1 MTTKILCVDDDAN
14 ILAAYARSLRRQYN
28 LDTALGP
35 ETGLKRL
42 AENGPYAVV
51 ISDMSMPGMD
61 GICFLARA
69 RQIAPDTVRMMLT
82 GNANLQ
88 TVMDALHQ
96 GSIFRFLVKPTPP
109 DALAQALDAALAQF
123 QLITAERELLEKTLS
138 GSIRVLVE
146 MLATIDPQGFERSQG
161 LRRDMRALAQALGEG
176 DGWQLELTGLLSQ
189 IGLVTVPASVV
200 RKLRLGAALREAER
214 AMLARVPEVGHN
226 LLVNIPRLEPVAQAI
241 RYSAKGFDGAGA
253 PADAVRGEDLPL
265 GARLLRV
272 LSDLADLEA
281 GGLSKLGALAVMQ
294 RHPERYDPRVL
305 AAAGATLAA
314 REDADALPAA
324 RRPSVSLSVRELR
337 IGQTLSEDVLL
348 TDGQLLLSRG
358 HCLTAP
364 LLERLRN
371 SVDLGEVPESLWVER
386 DGA

>member
-42 AENGPYAVV
+42 AENGPYALV
-51 ISDMSMPGMD
+51 ISDMNMPGMD

-69 RQIAPDTVRMMLT
+69 RQMAPDTVRMMLT
-82 GNANLQ
+82 GNADLK

-109 DALAQALDAALAQF
+109 DALAQALDAGLAQF
-123 QLITAERELLEKTLS
+123 RLISAERELLEKTLS

-146 MLATIDPQGFERSQG
+146 ILATIDPEGFERSQG
-161 LRRDMRALAQALGEG
+161 LRRDIRTLAQALGKG
-176 DGWQLELTGLLSQ
+176 DLWQLELAGLLSQ
-189 IGLVTVPASVV
+189 IGLVTIPASVV
-200 RKLRLGAALREAER
+200 RKLRLGAGLMEAER

-226 LLVNIPRLEPVAQAI
+226 LLVNIPRLEPVARAI
-241 RYSAKGFDGAGA
+241 RYAGKGFDGSGQ

-272 LSDLADLEA
+272 RSDLSDLEV
-281 GGLSKLGALAVMQ
+281 GGLSKSGALAVMQ
-294 RHPERYDPRVL
+294 RHAERYDPRVL
-305 AAAGATLAA
+305 AAACAA
-314 REDADALPAA
+314 FAPREDADASAA
-324 RRPSVSLSVRELR
+324 RKPSVALAMRDLR
-337 IGQTLSEDVLL
+337 VGQTLSEDVLSS
-348 TDGQLLLSRG
+348 DGKLLISRG
-358 HCLTAP
+358 HCLSEP

-371 SVDLGEVPESLWVER
+371 YVDLNEVQEPLWVER